1 MLYKLENYFEV
12 MRRDRQTKRRDKE
25 RMTQNYL
32 KERYHLV
39 LERIQEIQTE
49 HTVSNPYRDY
59 FREIGKFIENMAELY
74 QQCESGKYQTLS
86 LEQLRDWNRTCYGQL
101 EKEAYQTSYANPTYA
116 IQQLGQEFGQLL
128 SFLTAELYSLVSYAV
143 EQQLEAFVIHLELFV
158 ELYNVFEQDVVSY
171 KKVRDVIYWFESD
184 YCDVLLPKRMKEIY
198 CPQNSFGLSIVTKSN
213 LNDLRY
219 LYFYGESIGYQEEA
233 LAKKCISYS
242 KEALE
247 QRGDAI
253 VQQFITSHR
262 EEDEKVRKD
271 IIAISYQIGME
282 SLVYYVIQKLEQE
295 VFIPLIYRHPIHSLY
310 KFEDGQKGYDSFLVD
325 EPYRNDHESDE
336 SIYFDKAFLE
346 RKTSI
351 IRLAL
356 EEQKQWIERFAG
368 EIQIDSID

>member
-1 MLYKLENYFEV
+1 MV
-12 MRRDRQTKRRDKE
+12 RRDRQTKRRDKE

-143 EQQLEAFVIHLELFV
+143 EQQLEEFVIHLELFV

-171 KKVRDVIYWFESD
+171 KKVR
-184 YCDVLLPKRMKEIY
+184 L
-198 CPQNSFGLSIVTKSN
+198 
-213 LNDLRY
+213 
-219 LYFYGESIGYQEEA
+219 
-233 LAKKCISYS
+233 
-242 KEALE
+242 
-247 QRGDAI
+247 
-253 VQQFITSHR
+253 
-262 EEDEKVRKD
+262 
-271 IIAISYQIGME
+271 
-282 SLVYYVIQKLEQE
+282 
-295 VFIPLIYRHPIHSLY
+295 
-310 KFEDGQKGYDSFLVD
+310 
-325 EPYRNDHESDE
+325 
-336 SIYFDKAFLE
+336 
-346 RKTSI
+346 
-351 IRLAL
+351 
-356 EEQKQWIERFAG
+356 
-368 EIQIDSID
+368 